1 MLKEIHS
8 NYFTSTS
15 FTFRNFDFGR
25 CVFLLSVKEVVLQT
39 AKGKAS
45 QIVSNSGQRQK
56 KKKKPL
62 DFQAL

>member
-25 CVFLLSVKEVVLQT
+25 YVLLSVKEVVLQT

-45 QIVSNSGQRQK
+45 QIVSNNGQRL
-56 KKKKPL
+56 KKKPL